1 MMTSAWPML
10 TSALTRSTLTR
21 STVVGLRGPTGQS
34 AGLTDRWD
42 PHVSAVQKKKK
53 KLSARRRAENLHG
66 LPSFLGSLGRTRP
79 DSFSSPFSFL
89 FRG

>member
-1 MMTSAWPML
+1 MGQTHADVIVDQVNVDPVNSQQSPI
-10 TSALTRSTLTR
+10 SGGS
-21 STVVGLRGPTGQS
+21 TGQS

-42 PHVSAVQKKKK
+42 PRVSALQKKKK

-79 DSFSSPFSFL
+79 DSSSPFSFL